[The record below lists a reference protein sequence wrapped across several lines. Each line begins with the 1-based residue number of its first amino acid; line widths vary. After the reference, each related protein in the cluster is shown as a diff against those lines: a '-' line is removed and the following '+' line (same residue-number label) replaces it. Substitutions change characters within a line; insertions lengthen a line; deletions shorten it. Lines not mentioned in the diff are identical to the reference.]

1 VSTND
6 GSRIEAAEAGVHT
19 EQQEHAAHDHVDAP
33 EAVSAAHEAHD
44 DHGSHGGH
52 GADPNE
58 GVLKGTAPTPAWLG
72 VVTLIAFVT
81 LLGCVL
87 LAVKIG

>member
-1 VSTND
+1 MSTMAD
-6 GSRIEAAEAGVHT
+6 GSHSEAVHAAE
-19 EQQEHAAHDHVDAP
+19 
-33 EAVSAAHEAHD
+33 HD
-44 DHGSHGGH
+44 DGSSGSHGGH